1 MKLSS
6 WIIALVTGI
15 LIFIITFYFGNEGY
29 FGNAGFLS
37 SLFNGG
43 IGFIG
48 VALAGN
54 NVKKKKK

>member
-43 IGFIG
+43 
-48 VALAGN
+48 LDL
-54 NVKKKKK
+54 

>member
-29 FGNAGFLS
+29 FGNAGFYPHYLT
-37 SLFNGG
+37 G
-43 IGFIG
+43 ID
-48 VALAGN
+48 L
-54 NVKKKKK
+54 